1 MTRRPTSEQTSPR
14 RKLLPVAWII
24 VSSLIWAAVM
34 IDTGEIAW
42 PLAVWMA
49 TTFAPLSV
57 LGARRKAEEAA
68 DTSRFE
74 EPDNG

>member
-1 MTRRPTSEQTSPR
+1 MTNTPAAGQSSPR
-14 RKLLPVAWII
+14 RKLWPAAWII

-68 DTSRFE
+68 DASRFE